1 MENGK
6 IRLTLTEDTRNKPDK
21 HSIKHHHWAAEGVAL
36 IRSKLAFGDYALPPV
51 VSIDTKASIQE
62 LASNVF
68 NEHERFRRELVGA
81 RDAGCLLVVLTEN
94 VHGIASLADLAAWR
108 EPAAEFAK
116 RRHAQR
122 RIEGARLAKACA
134 TMEMKYGARFE
145 FCAPDESARRIVEIL
160 TTEGREHG

>member
-1 MENGK
+1 MG
-6 IRLTLTEDTRNKPDK
+6 LTLVEDTRQQLHGGDK
-21 HSIKHHHWAAEGVAL
+21 HGTKHACWAADGVAL

-51 VSIDTKASIQE
+51 ASVDTKASIQE

-68 NEHERFRRELVGA
+68 NEHERFRRELVAA

-108 EPAAEFAK
+108 EPAAEFA
-116 RRHAQR
+116 RRKHAQR
-122 RIEGARLAKACA
+122 RIEGSRLAKACA
-134 TMEMKYGARFE
+134 TMEKKYGARFE